1 MCDSGITCRGNTTIG
16 FVNKVEAWIVALI
29 FLDYGSRGI
38 GRAII
43 DRQHFKTRE
52 VLLQ

>member
-1 MCDSGITCRGNTTIG
+1 MRDSGITCRRNSTVG
-16 FVNKVEAWIVALI
+16 FVNKVKAWIAALI

-52 VLLQ
+52 GLFQ